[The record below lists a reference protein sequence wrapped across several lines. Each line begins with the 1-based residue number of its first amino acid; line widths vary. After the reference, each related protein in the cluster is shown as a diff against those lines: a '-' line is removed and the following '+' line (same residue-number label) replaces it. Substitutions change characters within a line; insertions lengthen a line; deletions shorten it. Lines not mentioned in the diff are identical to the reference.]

1 MRIIPTTFT
10 SAMGLIIICFNA
22 SAIKPPL
29 EVMNVTTKLIKPAS
43 SFMMSDNTVPPT
55 FQVEDI
61 KDRYAL
67 VEGRAKVK
75 FKISTDE
82 YINYFAY
89 VRKNN
94 TLYGEASGYIN
105 HSSKDVTLLTNE
117 VNSGDYEL
125 VVEVYNNDQKSS
137 QQTFDIRLGQ

>member
-1 MRIIPTTFT
+1 M
-10 SAMGLIIICFNA
+10 
-22 SAIKPPL
+22 
-29 EVMNVTTKLIKPAS
+29 
-43 SFMMSDNTVPPT
+43 
-55 FQVEDI
+55 
-61 KDRYAL
+61 
-67 VEGRAKVK
+67 EGRAKVK
-75 FKISTDE
+75 FNISTDE

-125 VVEVYNNDQKSS
+125 VVEVYNNDKKSS